1 MTLKET
7 LNKPSCLLTWGREK
21 PFISIKVMFNDFYVS
36 LYLLNLL
43 DSKKSE
49 MDEKKVDILLIWQWQ
64 LLPVNVHALT
74 LNFSQ

>member
-49 MDEKKVDILLIWQWQ
+49 MDEKKSGYFID
-64 LLPVNVHALT
+64 LT
-74 LNFSQ
+74 MTTIAC